1 MQDLTVEDSRDFE
14 PSRTQ
19 SSAKARFWSR
29 LREQNGLV
37 ELSTLTKAEVVQ
49 LSGSRHVE
57 GWLRDPKFALWF
69 FDKDSL
75 THRLQALKETA
86 VDVLEEV
93 LLSEYQQGVLTAKDK
108 LKAADLL
115 LQVTGSFPSRTKEV
129 VFADERIS
137 KMTEDEVD
145 KELKALKGVLSLTST

>member
-1 MQDLTVEDSRDFE
+1 MEQLDRQDAQEFS

-19 SSAKARFWSR
+19 SSAKARFWAK
-29 LREQNGLV
+29 LKEQAGLV
-37 ELSTLTKAEVVQ
+37 ELSTLTKLEVVQ
-49 LSGSRHVE
+49 LSGSKAIE
-57 GWLRDPKFALWF
+57 GWLKDPKFALWY

-75 THRLQALKETA
+75 SHRLHALKETA
-86 VDVLEEV
+86 VDVLEEI
-93 LLSEYQQGVLTAKDK
+93 LLSEYQGGILTAKDK

-137 KMTEDEVD
+137 KMSEDEVER
-145 KELKALKGVLSLTST
+145 ELKALKGVLEISS